1 MIFVRF
7 ISKRGAVEAFE
18 KFYKELDMRVAY
30 HRKKQ
35 FDTAKQ
41 WNKGSLQSK
50 SFKEN
55 STEYSNKWPSH
66 AHNSMHQNTTEHS
79 NKQSS
84 HSETCTSEY
93 SNNASSH
100 GNPPYLVHT
109 KAKSILYSHST
120 DQEET
125 EQSHNDPTS
134 HGACASW
141 GKEKD
146 SEYQKWSMPGGHSDD
161 RESCDEK
168 NEKYFCV
175 PSLNKDN
182 LSTDGS
188 RKSDQDSCTTEAINF
203 SYLKQLQKIWKN

>member
-35 FDTAKQ
+35 VDAAKQ

-66 AHNSMHQNTTEHS
+66 THNLMHQNTTEHS

-93 SNNASSH
+93 SNNCSSH
-100 GNPPYLVHT
+100 GRPPYTVTT
-109 KAKSILYSHST
+109 KPKTMSMLYSHST
-120 DQEET
+120 DLEDTDNET
-125 EQSHNDPTS
+125 PSHHEQTS

-141 GKEKD
+141 GKEQET
-146 SEYQKWSMPGGHSDD
+146 EYQKWSMPGENSDD

-168 NEKYFCV
+168 NKKYFC
-175 PSLNKDN
+175 
-182 LSTDGS
+182 
-188 RKSDQDSCTTEAINF
+188 KSNMIKFIS
-203 SYLKQLQKIWKN
+203 